1 METLKFHS
9 TINAPKEKVWETL
22 WNDDTYRQWTSVFSE
37 GSYAES
43 DWNEGSKILFL
54 SPKGEGM
61 FSVIDKK
68 IPNEQM
74 TFRHLGEIRN
84 GVEEPK
90 DWANAL
96 ESYHLKEN
104 NGTTELT
111 VALDATGE
119 FAQYFN
125 EIFPKALNAVKEI
138 AEKN

>member
-1 METLKFHS
+1 
-9 TINAPKEKVWETL
+9 
-22 WNDDTYRQWTSVFSE
+22 
-37 GSYAES
+37 
-43 DWNEGSKILFL
+43 
-54 SPKGEGM
+54 M

-90 DWANAL
+90 EWANAL

-125 EIFPKALNAVKEI
+125 GVFPKALNAVKEI